1 LKYQITNK
9 KIAVSEECSPNGY
22 CL

>member
-1 LKYQITNK
+1 MTNK